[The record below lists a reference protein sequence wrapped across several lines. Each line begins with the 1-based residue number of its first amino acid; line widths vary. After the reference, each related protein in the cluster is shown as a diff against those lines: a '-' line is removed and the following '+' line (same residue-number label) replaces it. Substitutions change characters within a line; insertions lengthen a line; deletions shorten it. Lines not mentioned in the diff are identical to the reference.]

1 MKIGGSEKIHVRELR
16 PSDFTYLQILRSSN
30 KSSTKILGRLIL
42 NPEVLEKV
50 NSKDF
55 RSFAKWASTN
65 IFEENIFS
73 VESWLEVAFHLN
85 KQRWDSGVDWLEQQP
100 MSKIKTMLSINKKV
114 AEQQESEM
122 KKARG
127 KKR

>member
-1 MKIGGSEKIHVRELR
+1 
-16 PSDFTYLQILRSSN
+16 
-30 KSSTKILGRLIL
+30 
-42 NPEVLEKV
+42 
-50 NSKDF
+50 
-55 RSFAKWASTN
+55 
-65 IFEENIFS
+65 
-73 VESWLEVAFHLN
+73 LN